1 MKDEELSV
9 IVLRSL
15 YNNMNDSYM
24 KSKELNKELLTLL
37 SEIKICL
44 DSGVE
49 IEPSSFFH
57 SQINL
62 LVDKYVSLT

>member
-1 MKDEELSV
+1 MTIITDKVKMLMVSIDNLNYE
-9 IVLRSL
+9 
-15 YNNMNDSYM
+15 N
-24 KSKELNKELLTLL
+24 KQHKELNKELLTLL

-49 IEPSSFFH
+49 INSTSLFH

-62 LVDKYVSLT
+62 LIDKYVSLT